1 MVGIYDY
8 EMNHTNNLGRDSGF
22 EEQTYCWQK

>member
-8 EMNHTNNLGRDSGF
+8 EMNHYIIIGRDSGF
-22 EEQTYCWQK
+22 EE